1 LSCYFG
7 TNPGKVDL
15 SLVDDKEGIIDVI
28 VKRVVGIFRKK
39 NGMKQQ
45 EFETRARGGKTAR
58 V

>member
-1 LSCYFG
+1 
-7 TNPGKVDL
+7 L

-45 EFETRARGGKTAR
+45 EFETRARGREAAR
-58 V
+58 VRDSSKWRSLNQ